1 MAMTK
6 RTTWKPNAQWKLS
19 AMEQGASLDGKQVK
33 CLTNDEGH
41 VWMQVSKRL
50 KAIKRP
56 TGAVLAKGVVAMFKN
71 APDKEWRAHLDAVVN
86 KKA

>member
-19 AMEQGASLDGKQVK
+19 AMEQGASLDGKQV
-33 CLTNDEGH
+33 
-41 VWMQVSKRL
+41 
-50 KAIKRP
+50 
-56 TGAVLAKGVVAMFKN
+56 VAMFKN